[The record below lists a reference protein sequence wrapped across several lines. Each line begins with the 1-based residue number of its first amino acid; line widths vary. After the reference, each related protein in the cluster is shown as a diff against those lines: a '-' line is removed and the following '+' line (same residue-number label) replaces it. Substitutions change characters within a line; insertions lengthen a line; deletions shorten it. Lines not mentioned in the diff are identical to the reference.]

1 MPTAVLR
8 ALRRNHA
15 AKVAVGV
22 IVLVVFV
29 GLFAPL
35 ISPHDPNLQNLELK
49 LRPPF
54 WMSGSEPGY
63 LLGTDKLGRDVLSR
77 IMYGT
82 RVSLLVGL
90 AATVLSGVVGAV
102 IGVVSGYYRGWREQ
116 VFMRLADV
124 QLAFPSI
131 LLALAIIAVLGPSLF
146 FMILVLGLTGWV
158 SYARVVRA
166 EVLSLRER
174 EFVTAARAIGDTGPQ
189 IMVRHLVPNIV
200 APLATIG
207 TLQVAAMIVAEASL
221 SYLGLGVPPSVP
233 TWGSLLAD
241 GQLYLRS
248 AWWIAVFSGAAIMM
262 TTLAINVTGDLLR
275 DVADPKAYT
284 R

>member
-22 IVLVVFV
+22 IALVVFV

-35 ISPHDPNLQNLELK
+35 IAPHDPNLQNLELK

-54 WMSGSEPGY
+54 WMSGSESGY

-90 AATVLSGVVGAV
+90 AATLLSGVVGAV

-116 VFMRLADV
+116 AFMRLADV

-131 LLALAIIAVLGPSLF
+131 LLALAIIAVLGPSLL

-158 SYARVVRA
+158 AYARVVRA

-221 SYLGLGVPPSVP
+221 SYLGLGVPPDVP

>member
-22 IVLVVFV
+22 IALVVFV

-35 ISPHDPNLQNLELK
+35 IAPHDPNLQNLELK

-90 AATVLSGVVGAV
+90 AATLLSGVVGAV
-102 IGVVSGYYRGWREQ
+102 VGVVSGYYRGWREQ

-158 SYARVVRA
+158 AYARVVRA

-221 SYLGLGVPPSVP
+221 SYLGLGVPPDVP